1 MTTVLPTRRS
11 IALAFLVFAVTVG
24 CRWLIRFD
32 GFGEHDQARFL
43 CDAILY
49 RYEGAGIFRKYFL
62 ITSPLALVAFS
73 ALDAV
78 AGHDAL
84 LPLSNALAVLASG
97 VTAVAAYR
105 VALALVGRPRWAASA
120 TVGATAVPGV
130 FFTSLYG
137 YPSAYALALLATSAA
152 ALAAGV
158 TAETARAR
166 RVGLAAC
173 AAAFAAAVLCKTD
186 FALMG
191 TWLLALA
198 LRCGRREDRARNVV
212 FLVALAAATAALTYG
227 AAALLVRDAHAPLQF
242 GRGWV
247 EDYEPYAGRYDA
259 FPILQAAG
267 RGTFVLLCA
276 GGVLV
281 ALKRGARE
289 GAMLLAACLLSAGPL
304 WWFWASIPP
313 LSIRHCLP
321 GALVAGLYAGVAA
334 AKAFPR
340 ARALAVLW
348 PALLVAGNWWGRPSF
363 DLNYHLSGNLLG
375 QYRTNRA
382 AFAAARRVAGEIAA
396 DPRPVQVW
404 VGRPASPAILGRIDV
419 IEMVRYRLAC
429 GAVEV
434 RNSLPGRSEYD
445 LYARRPDG
453 SERFLFDAR
462 VDGGTH
468 AASFL
473 ARTRYPK
480 EQYHFLSMTLDHAPA
495 VEALGVPLT
504 RYDLRAAFEGKTAA
518 VPPARQ

>member
-1 MTTVLPTRRS
+1 MTTVLPIRRS
-11 IALAFLVFAVTVG
+11 IALACLVFVVTVG
-24 CRWLIRFD
+24 CRWALRFD

-73 ALDAV
+73 AIDAA
-78 AGHDAL
+78 AGHAAL
-84 LPLSNALAVLASG
+84 LPISNMLAVLASG

-105 VALALVGRPRWAASA
+105 VALALLGRAAWAASA
-120 TVGATAVPGV
+120 AVGASVVPGV

-137 YPSAYALALLATSAA
+137 YPSVYALALLATSTA

-158 TAETARAR
+158 SAEPARKR
-166 RVGLAAC
+166 RLGLAAC
-173 AAAFAAAVLCKTD
+173 GAAFAAAVLCKTD

-191 TWLLALA
+191 TWLLAVA
-198 LRCGRREDRARNVV
+198 LQCGRREDRARNVA
-212 FLVALAAATAALTYG
+212 FLIGLALATAALTYG
-227 AAALLVRDAHAPLQF
+227 VTALLLRDPHAPLQF

-247 EDYEPYAGRYDA
+247 EDYEPYRVRYDA
-259 FPILQAAG
+259 FPIVQAAG
-267 RGTFVLLCA
+267 RGSLVLLCA
-276 GGVLV
+276 GCALV
-281 ALKRGARE
+281 ALRRGARE
-289 GAMLLAACLLSAGPL
+289 GAMLLAGCLLAAGPL

-313 LSIRHCLP
+313 LSTRHCLP

-348 PALLVAGNWWGRPSF
+348 PLVLVAGNWWGRPSF
-363 DLNYHLSGNLLG
+363 DLNYHLSGKLVG

-382 AFAAARRVAGEIAA
+382 AFAAAQRVADEIAA

-404 VGRPASPAILGRIDV
+404 VGRPASPAILGRIDI

-434 RNSLPGRSEYD
+434 RNPLPERSEYD

-462 VDGGTH
+462 LDGGAH

-473 ARTRYPK
+473 GRTRYPK
-480 EQYHFLSMTLDHAPA
+480 EQYRFLSMTLDHVPA
-495 VEALGVPLT
+495 VEAIGLPLT
-504 RYDLRAAFEGKTAA
+504 RYDLRAAYEGKAAA
-518 VPPARQ
+518 VPPAR